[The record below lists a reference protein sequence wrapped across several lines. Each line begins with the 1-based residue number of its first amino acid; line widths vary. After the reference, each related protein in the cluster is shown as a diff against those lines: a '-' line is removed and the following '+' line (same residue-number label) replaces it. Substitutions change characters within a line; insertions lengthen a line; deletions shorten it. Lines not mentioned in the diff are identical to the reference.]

1 MKLNYVVF
9 IFVLF
14 FSSHISAQQQ
24 TVPWKANDKDVSI
37 LVFGD
42 TNIQNRDNP
51 VEAFKYLLPTF
62 QAADVRI
69 GNLEGPFAG
78 TSDDPMRPDIPH
90 KENWSHSEPEMVEGI
105 VGAGIDAVSVANNVS
120 WPWMALMRSIKVL
133 EEHNIPYTGGGKN
146 IDAAHEPVIL
156 EKNGTKI
163 GFLAYACTVFPFQ
176 HAAKENRPGIATV
189 RINTSYQPPPKYD
202 KPGTPPVIVTIPVE
216 EELQRMEKDIAD
228 LKEKVDIVISS
239 YHWGRSHYP
248 KLIDYQIKV
257 AHAAID
263 AGADVIMGH
272 GNHLLGPVEVYKN
285 KPVFYG
291 LANLVFD
298 WFDMLDRKNGML
310 AKVDVKNGELDRVSF
325 VPLYRNE
332 DNLPEIKDPNSG
344 IGAELYTTI
353 KNRSEG
359 YSTLEIDG
367 KEVLVNLK

>member
-105 VGAGIDAVSVANNVS
+105 VGAGIDAVSVANNVT